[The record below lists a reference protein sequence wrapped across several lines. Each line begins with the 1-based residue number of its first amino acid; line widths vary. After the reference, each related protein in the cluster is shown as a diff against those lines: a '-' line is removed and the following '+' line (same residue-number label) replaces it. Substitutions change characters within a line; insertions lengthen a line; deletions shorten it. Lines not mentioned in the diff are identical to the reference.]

1 MTSNQKQEKLTNLAK
16 AREAKA
22 KKNPPK
28 YSQYCAYVVGLDEDH
43 PFSVK
48 NVRGW
53 IKSAREHKAAA
64 QQSYRA
70 NVPGA
75 LAEKEKWGS
84 YISQLESYL
93 RSGSYISLFA
103 GDNMEKKVQMYC
115 HSMAYYENGKPKRQ
129 LGVYYNDYMQVWTPE
144 LENEERQ
151 SYGMEPLEFTDKGAV
166 LVERVNTVTK
176 TGKKKKKRKPMTEE
190 QKAALVERLRLAREA
205 KAKKNA
211 K

>member
-1 MTSNQKQEKLTNLAK
+1 MTSKQKQEKLTNLAK

-75 LAEKEKWGS
+75 LAEKESGVH
-84 YISQLESYL
+84 ISV
-93 RSGSYISLFA
+93 SL
-103 GDNMEKKVQMYC
+103 
-115 HSMAYYENGKPKRQ
+115 
-129 LGVYYNDYMQVWTPE
+129 
-144 LENEERQ
+144 
-151 SYGMEPLEFTDKGAV
+151 
-166 LVERVNTVTK
+166 
-176 TGKKKKKRKPMTEE
+176 
-190 QKAALVERLRLAREA
+190 KAI
-205 KAKKNA
+205 
-211 K
+211 